1 MKKYLNYNE
10 FFWSVYYKM
19 AILNLFAFQRRLQ
32 IQKQG
37 FSAGSVV
44 KKQPANAGDTGSIPA
59 PGTSHMLQSN

>member
-1 MKKYLNYNE
+1 
-10 FFWSVYYKM
+10 M